1 MKTKMSSARAGVG
14 IQAGVLLLV
23 LAGTLAGV
31 AGCGGDSSPS
41 CNGCNI
47 NSNPTPFTPG
57 DLPGSAE
64 SLQGGRCA
72 ATGSQLT
79 IFGNQL
85 LATDLANHTAMSL
98 SFMTNQGF
106 VVYWSVCNVGAGRS
120 DAVSAPQGLHIS
132 GPGGENETFSF
143 SIPAL
148 ESCACVVPIPQHQFT
163 SGLATPG
170 SYALNLIGMFSTTA
184 TLTIN

>member
-1 MKTKMSSARAGVG
+1 MKTKVG
-14 IQAGVLLLV
+14 LLV
-23 LAGTLAGV
+23 LVLAATLLGV
-31 AGCGGDSSPS
+31 AGCGGDASPS

-57 DLPGSAE
+57 DLPGSAN

-79 IFGNQL
+79 VFGNQL
-85 LATDLANHTAMSL
+85 LATDIASHAAMSL
-98 SFMTNQGF
+98 SFTTGQGF

-120 DAVSAPQGLHIS
+120 DAVSALQGLHIT
-132 GPGGENETFSF
+132 GPGGENETFGY

-148 ESCACVVPIPQHQFT
+148 DSCACVVPIPQHQFT
-163 SGLATPG
+163 SGLATAG
-170 SYALNLIGMFSTTA
+170 SYNLNLIGMFNTTA